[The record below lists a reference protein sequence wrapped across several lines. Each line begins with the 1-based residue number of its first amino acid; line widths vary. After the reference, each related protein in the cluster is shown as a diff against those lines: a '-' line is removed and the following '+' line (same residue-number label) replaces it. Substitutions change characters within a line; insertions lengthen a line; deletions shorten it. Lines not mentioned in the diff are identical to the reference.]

1 MAHGNVPVKHSAG
14 QKSGA
19 VPDLASGFSKR
30 RVKSRTANC
39 DVKAMIEQTLA
50 RFGGN
55 ILARHIR
62 REWLRRL

>member
-19 VPDLASGFSKR
+19 VPDLAGNFSKPQLG
-30 RVKSRTANC
+30 VEQKNC

-62 REWLRRL
+62 REC